1 MAFMF
6 ATISRATAEKVFITV
21 RNADSKT
28 LSIGNVAHWYYVAT
42 TEGVAPTGDG
52 YSVTHALTTANNQ
65 LNPAFAA
72 GIVANTDIG
81 ADDYGE
87 LQVYGT
93 CAQVSVA
100 GVDGATPFVDLFT
113 ANSNTDSHLRLH
125 VLKPVNAFGNTT
137 GAVTNIGY
145 MAPIALASTIAGT
158 QTYVST
164 DVNTAMGATW
174 PGGYAIPLSNPIGGV
189 TIDTDSTGSVMAFLN
204 FL

>member
-21 RNADSKT
+21 RNADSKA
-28 LSIGNVAHWYYVAT
+28 LSVGNVAHWYYVAT

-52 YSVTHALTTANNQ
+52 YSVTHALTAANGQ

-93 CAQVSVA
+93 CAQVSIA
-100 GVDGATPFVDLFT
+100 GVNGAAPFVDLFT
-113 ANSNTDSHLRLH
+113 ASTNTDSHLRLH

-137 GAVTNIGY
+137 GAVTNHGY
-145 MAPIALASTIAGT
+145 MAPVAMVSAVGT
-158 QTYVST
+158 NVAATL
-164 DVNTAMGATW
+164 GAYW
-174 PGGYAIPLSNPIGGV
+174 PGGYAIPMSNATAAITTQG
-189 TIDTDSTGSVMAFLN
+189 TGSVIAFLN
-204 FL
+204 FM